1 VAEPADARD
10 SKSRPGN
17 RVRVRLPPSAVLFQ
31 NSKETD
37 MDNTVCQT
45 EEKTVLSAIAES
57 RVIVSR
63 IFGFAILMLLV
74 FTGHSFSQNGIVDM
88 LFEIFGLFLLSVCSL
103 GRLWALMYISG
114 NKKRLLITDGPYSM
128 VRNPLYVFSLVGA
141 LGIGLASENML
152 VLALIAVFYSFYYP
166 FTIFAEEKKLIKK
179 FGQAYLEYMKKT
191 PRFLPKL
198 SLHKEP
204 AIYTINARSF
214 AKNFIYGMWFV
225 WIFML
230 IDVLE
235 KLQDLGYIPVI
246 ARFP

>member
-1 VAEPADARD
+1 
-10 SKSRPGN
+10 
-17 RVRVRLPPSAVLFQ
+17 
-31 NSKETD
+31 
-37 MDNTVCQT
+37 MDNTVC
-45 EEKTVLSAIAES
+45 KTKKKAIISVIAES

-63 IFGFAILMLLV
+63 IFGFTVLMLLV
-74 FTGHSFSQNGIVDM
+74 FTGHSFSQNGITDM
-88 LFEIFGLFLLSVCSL
+88 LFEICGLFLLSVCSF

-114 NKKRLLITDGPYSM
+114 NKKRQLIIDGPYSM

-141 LGIGLASENML
+141 LGIGLASENVL

-166 FTIFAEEKKLIKK
+166 FTILAEEKKLIKK

-204 AIYTINARSF
+204 AIYTVKARSF
-214 AKNFIYGMWFV
+214 AKNFVTGMWFV

-230 IDVLE
+230 IHFVE
-235 KLQDLGYIPVI
+235 RLQDLGFIPVI